1 MAVFSS
7 TITSKLAVWA
17 ATLAARAAR
26 RSGRWGGTALPGKL
40 ALKLWPEATQTLAS
54 QLKLGNVLL
63 SGTNGK
69 TTTTHLLADCARKHG
84 LASCT
89 NAAGANLVS
98 GVTTALLRLDQP
110 QETAPELGLFEV
122 DEAALPVVAEQVQP
136 RLVVLLNLFRDQLD
150 RHGELESLLARW
162 RTLVSQLDPDTQ
174 LLVNAD
180 DPGLV
185 GLTEGRQNVAYFGIA
200 DSSVDRGIL
209 PHAAD
214 TTRCRHCQTELAYS
228 FCTLGHLGA
237 WRCPSCHW
245 QRPPLDFAAD
255 QLALTNSAN
264 PASATSF
271 TLIESP
277 APPVQPPVTP
287 NPATQPQTEPPQ
299 TALPLELP
307 LPGLH
312 NVYNCLAAAAAAR
325 LLSIPAPTIASAM
338 QAAEPVFGR
347 AEELQLGPKRLTI
360 LLAKNPTGANEN
372 IHTILQAKQP
382 FSLLVALNDRVADG
396 HDPSWIWDVDY
407 DPLFA
412 QANQLIFTGDRAHEL
427 ALRYS
432 YGREALDADGQTAP
446 RVAVVTPLADALH
459 QALELTLPGEW
470 LIALPTYSATLE
482 LRSELTAIGAAQPF
496 WQQS

>member
-17 ATLAARAAR
+17 ATLAAWAAR

-69 TTTTHLLADCARKHG
+69 TTTTHLLADCVRKHG

-89 NAAGANLVS
+89 NAAGANLAS
-98 GVTTALLRLDQP
+98 GVTTALLRLDHP

-122 DEAALPVVAEQVQP
+122 DEAALPPVAAQIQP

-162 RTLVSQLDPDTQ
+162 RTLVSQLGPDTQ

-185 GLTEGRQNVAYFGIA
+185 GLTEDRQNVAYFGLS
-200 DSSVDRGIL
+200 DPSTDRGAL

-237 WRCPSCHW
+237 WHCPSCHW

-255 QLALTNSAN
+255 QLTLASPTA
-264 PASATSF
+264 PTSATSF

-277 APPVQPPVTP
+277 AQPLAPP
-287 NPATQPQTEPPQ
+287 NPATQPQTAPPQ
-299 TALPLELP
+299 AALPLELP

-312 NVYNCLAAAAAAR
+312 NVYNCLAAAATAR
-325 LLSIPAPTIASAM
+325 LLGIPAPTIASAM

-347 AEELQLGPKRLTI
+347 AEEVQLGPKRLTI

-407 DPLFA
+407 DSLFA
-412 QANQLIFTGDRAHEL
+412 TANQLIFTGDRAHEL
-427 ALRYS
+427 AMRYS
-432 YGREALDADGQTAP
+432 YGRESSDTAGQTDSK
-446 RVAVVTPLADALH
+446 VAIVTPLADALR
-459 QALELTLPGEW
+459 QALELTPPAEW
-470 LIALPTYSATLE
+470 LVALPTYSATLE
-482 LRSELTAIGAAQPF
+482 LRAELTNMGATQPF